1 MSSFDRLKPRTPA
14 ATGQADLDQ
23 QHDTAGKRALF
34 SAAGADQSAA
44 AGSVV
49 IECSRCAER
58 SVLTPVQALRAAF
71 PSVHLPLIKSD
82 YPSWMRCPACGKRTW
97 VRAIVTL

>member
-1 MSSFDRLKPRTPA
+1 MSGFDRLKPRTPEA
-14 ATGQADLDQ
+14 SGPADLEQ

-34 SAAGADQSAA
+34 SAAGADQPAA

-49 IECSRCAER
+49 IECSSCAER
-58 SVLTPVQALRAAF
+58 SVLTPTQAMRAAL
-71 PSVHLPLIKSD
+71 PSIHLPLIKRD
-82 YPSWMRCPACGKRTW
+82 YPSWMRCPACEKRTW